1 MEACIQLLREIFS
14 SEVIH
19 TTLYELLSISI
30 GAAGLLLAVIDL
42 ILKIITM
49 KKK

>member
-14 SEVIH
+14 PEVIH